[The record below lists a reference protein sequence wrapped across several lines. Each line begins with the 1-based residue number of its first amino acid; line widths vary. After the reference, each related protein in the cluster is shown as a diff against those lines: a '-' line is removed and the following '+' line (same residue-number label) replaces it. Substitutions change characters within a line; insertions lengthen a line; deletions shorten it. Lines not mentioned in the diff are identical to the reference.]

1 MSRVLVFGG
10 SGFIGRQV
18 CWALVRHP
26 EVSALTSPG
35 RDRCDLLAGSVDD
48 LVALFHAERPDA
60 VVNCTGRL
68 SGSAN
73 DLVQANTAVTAKLI
87 EATSRYAPDTRL
99 VRLGSAGE
107 YGVVPRP
114 HAVREDDPA
123 VPVSAYGASHLAGT
137 HLMRLASVAGDVDGV
152 VLRVFNPIGPGLH
165 QENMLG
171 RAVALIREAQRTGA
185 GQITMASLS
194 AWRDFVDVRDL
205 AAAVCAAVLAPRLDE
220 RVLNVAS
227 GCAVRSRHAMELL
240 AEAAGFS
247 GEVREQAP
255 VPARSAA
262 VDWMRG
268 DISLATAQLGWAPVH
283 DLTESIKAIWIGA
296 DGRGVDG
303 H

>member
-26 EVSALTSPG
+26 EVSTLTSPG

-48 LVALFHAERPDA
+48 LVALLRAERPDA

-68 SGSAN
+68 SGSAI
-73 DLVQANTAVTAKLI
+73 DLLQANTAVTAKLV
-87 EATSRYAPDTRL
+87 EAISRYATGTRL

-107 YGVVPRP
+107 YGVVPRD

-123 VPVSAYGASHLAGT
+123 RPVSAYGVSHLAGT
-137 HLMRLASVAGDVDGV
+137 HLVQVASAAGDVDGV

-171 RAVALIREAQRTGA
+171 RAVALIRQAQRTGA

-205 AAAVCAAVLAPRLDE
+205 AAAVCAAALAPRLEE
-220 RVLNVAS
+220 RVFNVAS
-227 GCAVRSRHAMELL
+227 GRAVQSRQAMEMLV
-240 AEAAGFS
+240 ESAGFM

-268 DISLATAQLGWAPVH
+268 DISRAAAQLGWAPVH
-283 DLTESIKAIWIGA
+283 DLTESIKAIWIG
-296 DGRGVDG
+296 VDG
-303 H
+303 P